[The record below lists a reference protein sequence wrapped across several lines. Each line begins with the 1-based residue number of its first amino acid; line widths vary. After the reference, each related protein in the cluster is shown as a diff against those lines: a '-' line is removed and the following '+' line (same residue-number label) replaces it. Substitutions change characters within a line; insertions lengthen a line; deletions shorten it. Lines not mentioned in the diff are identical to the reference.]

1 MSKTKLSEELRRMK
15 NLMVYSNGDYKNPL
29 REAVETTNLPSF
41 SEKVDFGGGWYT
53 LDGEY
58 KGTTWNIPDDLKDEL
73 SSVKEFLLKNPSGYI
88 VDVRIDSGESKIPNV
103 DATGKKGTYPSNKV
117 PPKYLS
123 NERMKTIKDYVTSV
137 FDTWVKEGVIKDKLN
152 IVTTEPVIGKTEWV
166 GQEFCPEDKRAG
178 DPEGYK
184 CTTAFNDGLTK
195 GKYGDLKKSYVEE
208 QYVKVEIKVNKIAG
222 EEEET
227 PKEETS
233 KDPLECATNLKIRIW
248 VPSHNCQNAE
258 FFVYANNTSL
268 KNTVGGMTAN
278 LNNSDVDRGIPRT
291 DSQPTFQS
299 EFLNPG
305 YGYLPNGDG
314 TYGYKYGSIN
324 KEGNLGG
331 GRSDTFILSE
341 QQVKDII
348 NENQNKNSKSI
359 ISLWMIAT
367 TSNAHKDIPNVTI
380 TLGDKVI
387 YNKAPKITKG
397 KILSFDVCTN
407 KVVESSDTQEPDLG
421 AQINKIVREKRDLQE
436 KNITS
441 GKVSKKKQ
449 MKLDQK
455 GVILERSEIL
465 LDKITSLLSFL
476 SKNIV
481 ASTEVSD
488 DVKKR
493 LSEDYTS
500 IQKEL
505 KGDENSG
512 IPSLE
517 ATWDGEKLTFV
528 NKTIRNSDLYGDIRM
543 DLTKFYKGFIAV
555 YYRFNKFN
563 PKGIPTEKDWAGN
576 VDGKK
581 LLERMKSSKISQ
593 EFGLTVA

>member
-1 MSKTKLSEELRRMK
+1 MKKINLTEELRRMK
-15 NLMVYSNGDYKNPL
+15 NLMIYNNGDYKNPL
-29 REAVETTNLPSF
+29 REAVDTTTLPSF

-73 SSVKEFLLKNPSGYI
+73 TSVKEFLIKNPSGYI

-123 NERMKTIKDYVTSV
+123 IERMKTIKDYVTSV
-137 FDTWVKEGVIKDKLN
+137 FDTWIKEGVIKDKLN
-152 IVTTEPVIGKTEWV
+152 IVTTEPIIGGTKWV

-184 CTTAFNDGLTK
+184 CTTAFNDGLAN
-195 GKYGDLKKSYVEE
+195 GKYADFKKAYIEE
-208 QYVKVEIKVNKIAG
+208 QYVEVVIKVNKIEG

-227 PKEETS
+227 PKEVTG

-248 VPSHNCQNAE
+248 VASHDCQNAE
-258 FFVYANNTSL
+258 FFVYANNTPL

-278 LNNSDVDRGIPRT
+278 LNNSSVDRGVPRT
-291 DSQPTFQS
+291 SSQPTFQS

-324 KEGNLGG
+324 KEGNLKG
-331 GRSDTFILSE
+331 GRSDTFILNE

-348 NENQNKNSKSI
+348 NQNQNQNTKSI

-367 TSNAHKDIPNVTI
+367 TSNAHKDIPQVTI
-380 TLGDKVI
+380 TLGDEVI
-387 YNKAPKITKG
+387 YDKAPKITKG
-397 KILSFDVCTN
+397 KLLSFDVCTK
-407 KVVESSDTQEPDLG
+407 KVTESSDTQEPDLG
-421 AQINKIVREKRDLQE
+421 AQINKIVREKRELQE

-441 GKVSKKKQ
+441 GKVTKKKQ

-455 GVILERSEIL
+455 GVVLERSEIL
-465 LDKITSLLSFL
+465 VDKITSLLSYL
-476 SKNIV
+476 SKNIT
-481 ASTEVSD
+481 STTEVSD

-493 LSEDYTS
+493 LSDDFIEM
-500 IQKEL
+500 QKEL
-505 KGDENSG
+505 KGSG
-512 IPSLE
+512 ESGVPSLE

-528 NKTIRNSDLYGDIRM
+528 DKTIRNSNLYGDIRM
-543 DLTKFYKGFIAV
+543 DITKFYKGFILA
-555 YYRFNKFN
+555 YYRFKKFN
-563 PKGIPTEKDWAGN
+563 PKGIPTKKDWSGN

-581 LLERMKSSKISQ
+581 LLERMKLPKISQ
-593 EFGLTVA
+593 EFGLTV